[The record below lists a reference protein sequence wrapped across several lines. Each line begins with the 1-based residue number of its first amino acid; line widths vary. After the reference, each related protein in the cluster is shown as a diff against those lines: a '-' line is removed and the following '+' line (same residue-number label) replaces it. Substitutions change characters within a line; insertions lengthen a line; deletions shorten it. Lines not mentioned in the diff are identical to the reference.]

1 MNALLRRVAW
11 SLAVIAGAACIAFA
25 IVFLIPADPART
37 LAGPK
42 ADPETV
48 AAIRRDLGLDRPL
61 AAQLAAYA
69 GRLVRG
75 DLGRSYLTHRP
86 VVNEVLDR
94 LPATVLL
101 GSVSLALSLLLGAA
115 TAALTAPRKGSKADL
130 AVLGASL
137 VVLSMPVFWLGEILL
152 DVFGYRLRI
161 LPLGGYG
168 GLDHLALPALTLA
181 LPGAAFYSRLLHE
194 SLADELG
201 ADYVRT
207 ARAKGISG
215 WRLYLRHALP
225 NAAGPLLSV
234 VGLDLAGL
242 LGGVVLTETV
252 FDWPGIGRLAV
263 EAVFNQD
270 VPMVMATTILGS
282 ALVVAASLLVDL
294 VRRWLDPRLTSL

>member
-1 MNALLRRVAW
+1 LNALVRRVAW

-86 VVNEVLDR
+86 VVDEVLDR

-101 GSVSLALSLLLGAA
+101 GAVSLALSLLLGAA
-115 TAALTAPRKGSKADL
+115 TAALTAPRKGTKADL

-152 DVFGYRLRI
+152 DVFGYRLRV

-168 GLDHLALPALTLA
+168 GPDHLALPALTLA

-225 NAAGPLLSV
+225 NAVGPLLSV

>member
-1 MNALLRRVAW
+1 
-11 SLAVIAGAACIAFA
+11 
-25 IVFLIPADPART
+25 
-37 LAGPK
+37 
-42 ADPETV
+42 
-48 AAIRRDLGLDRPL
+48 
-61 AAQLAAYA
+61 
-69 GRLVRG
+69 
-75 DLGRSYLTHRP
+75 
-86 VVNEVLDR
+86 
-94 LPATVLL
+94 
-101 GSVSLALSLLLGAA
+101 
-115 TAALTAPRKGSKADL
+115 
-130 AVLGASL
+130 VLGASL

-152 DVFGYRLRI
+152 DVFGYRLRV

-225 NAAGPLLSV
+225 NAVGPLLSV

>member
-1 MNALLRRVAW
+1 V
-11 SLAVIAGAACIAFA
+11 
-25 IVFLIPADPART
+25 
-37 LAGPK
+37 
-42 ADPETV
+42 
-48 AAIRRDLGLDRPL
+48 
-61 AAQLAAYA
+61 QLAAYA
-69 GRLVRG
+69 GRLARG

-86 VVNEVLDR
+86 VVDEVLDR

-101 GSVSLALSLLLGAA
+101 GAVSLVLSLLLGGAS
-115 TAALTAPRKGSKADL
+115 AALTAPRKGTRADL
-130 AVLGASL
+130 AVLGLSL

-152 DVFGYRLRI
+152 DVFGYRLRL

-168 GLDHLALPALTLA
+168 GLGHLALPALTLA

-194 SLADELG
+194 SLADELA

-207 ARAKGISG
+207 ARAKGLSG
-215 WRLYLRHALP
+215 GRLYLRHALP

-294 VRRWLDPRLTSL
+294 ARRWLDPRLTTL

>member
-1 MNALLRRVAW
+1 LNALLRRVAW

-86 VVNEVLDR
+86 VVDEVLDR

>member
-1 MNALLRRVAW
+1 MNALVRRVAW

-86 VVNEVLDR
+86 VVDEVLDR

-101 GSVSLALSLLLGAA
+101 GAVSLALSLLLGGA
-115 TAALTAPRKGSKADL
+115 TAALTAPRKGTKADL

-152 DVFGYRLRI
+152 DVFGYRLRV

-225 NAAGPLLSV
+225 NAVGPLLSV

>member
-1 MNALLRRVAW
+1 LNALLRRVAW

-115 TAALTAPRKGSKADL
+115 TAALTAPRKGTKADL

>member
-11 SLAVIAGAACIAFA
+11 SLVVIAGAACIAFA